1 MLEVLSPYG
10 DPSGGIMTLQ
20 RIKDFR
26 MDFGEHRGIACTA
39 PCSMYSVLIENNLIP
54 DPFYGD
60 NERRLRD
67 LARQGVS
74 FTAEFDVDAAT
85 LARREVLIR
94 FASLD
99 TLCRI
104 SVNGNILASVDNMH
118 RTYYIDVKKYLTVGI
133 NTLRLDFSSA
143 LIEMEKKQAERF
155 LFYDLNCT
163 SGHSHLRKA
172 YYMSGWDWAPTL
184 SDMGIMRDVDLIS
197 YDGCMIDRVEL
208 RQHHTEGAVDLDITL
223 HTRGTDDMA
232 RAVATLVSPGG
243 VVYYCGLVSGKGRIH
258 ITDPNLWWPN
268 GLGPQNLYKLS
279 VNLYSDTELVDG
291 REMRVGLRTLTVSR
305 DKDEYGEEFA
315 LTVNGVK
322 FFAMG
327 ANYVPEDSIIPR
339 LSKERTR
346 KILTSARD
354 ANFNTL
360 RVWGGAF
367 YPTDWFYDLCDELG
381 LVVWQ
386 DFMVAC
392 GNIWLTEH
400 NRENFIAEFI
410 DNFTRI
416 GYHASLGIV
425 SGNNEM
431 EEFVTCDPNFDGV
444 DVRRDYLELYE
455 NILPALMREYLPD
468 TFYWPSSPSS
478 GGGFDDPRDESRGD
492 SHYWRMWSGG
502 EPYEDCRNHYFR
514 FMSEYGF
521 ESFPNIKTVRAF
533 AAEED
538 MNVFSPVVEWHQKKR
553 IPDGNKMMLHY
564 AAGLYRYAHSFPTF
578 VYMSQLVQA
587 DAIRYTAEH
596 MRRNRGRC
604 MGSIYWQFNDCWPV
618 ASWSSVDYF
627 GRWKALHYAA
637 KKFYAP
643 VLISACEEGTRV
655 KFNLSNERRKPFNGR
670 FTYSVIDTSL
680 RIVFK
685 DTFEVSVPPMT
696 AMDIHTAELESIM
709 RGHEDEYII
718 TYGVSDGAG
727 AKSDGTTILVKPKA
741 FKLPKPEI
749 RYEISGSGCDYTV
762 TLTTDAYARSVELD
776 FETVDAVFEDNYFD
790 LTALAPVRISFK
802 TSSVTNVQTLRREM
816 RIRTVYDIG
825 R

>member
-1 MLEVLSPYG
+1 
-10 DPSGGIMTLQ
+10 MTLQ

-26 MDFGEHRGIACTA
+26 MDFGEHRGIPCTA

-54 DPFYGD
+54 DPFYAD

-85 LARREVLIR
+85 LARREVLLR
-94 FASLD
+94 FVSLD

-104 SVNGNILASVDNMH
+104 SVNGNPIASVDNMH
-118 RTYYIDVKKYLTVGI
+118 RTYYLDVKKHLTVGI
-133 NTLRLDFSSA
+133 NTLRLDFSSP
-143 LIEMEKKQAERF
+143 LLEMEKRQAEHY
-155 LFYDLNCT
+155 LACNPDCAP
-163 SGHSHLRKA
+163 GHSHLRKA
-172 YYMSGWDWAPTL
+172 YCMSGWDFAPTL
-184 SDMGIMRDVDLIS
+184 ADMGIMRDVDLIS
-197 YDGCMIDRVEL
+197 YDTCMIERIDL
-208 RQHHTEGAVDLDITL
+208 RQRHSEGAVDLDITL
-223 HTRGTDDMA
+223 YTRGTDDMA

-243 VVYYCGLVSGKGRIH
+243 IVYYCGLVSGRGTIH

-279 VNLYSDTELVDG
+279 VNLYSETNLIDG

-305 DKDEYGEEFA
+305 DKDAHGEEFT
-315 LTVNGVK
+315 LTVNGVRM
-322 FFAMG
+322 FAMG
-327 ANYVPEDSIIPR
+327 ATYVPEDSIIPR

-346 KILTSARD
+346 RLLKSAHD
-354 ANFNTL
+354 ANLNTL
-360 RVWGGAF
+360 RVFGGAF
-367 YPTDWFYDLCDELG
+367 YPDGWFYDLCDELG

-386 DFMVAC
+386 DYMVAH
-392 GNIWLTEH
+392 GNVRLTEH
-400 NRENFIAEFI
+400 NRESFIAEFI

-416 GYHASLGIV
+416 GLHACLGLV
-425 SGNNEM
+425 TGNHGVEKLISS
-431 EEFVTCDPNFDGV
+431 DPAFDGV
-444 DVRRDYLELYE
+444 DVRRDYIELYE
-455 NILPALMREYLPD
+455 NILPSLMREYLPD

-478 GGGFDDPRDESRGD
+478 GGGFDHPEDENRGD
-492 SHYWRMWSGG
+492 SHPCELRSGD
-502 EPYEDCRNHYFR
+502 EPYGDCRQHLFR
-514 FMSEYGF
+514 FVSEYGV
-521 ESFPNIKTVRAF
+521 ESFPSIKTVRTF
-533 AAEED
+533 ADEDD
-538 MNVFSPVVEWHQKKR
+538 MNVFSPAVEWHQKQHY
-553 IPDGNKMMLHY
+553 PNGNVTMLHS

-578 VYMSQLVQA
+578 IYMSQLVQA
-587 DAIRYTAEH
+587 DSIRYTAEH
-596 MRRNRGRC
+596 LRRNRGRC
-604 MGSIYWQFNDCWPV
+604 MGLIYRQLNDCWPAV
-618 ASWSSVDYF
+618 SASGIDYH

-637 KKFYAP
+637 KRFYSP

-655 KFNLSNERRKPFNGR
+655 KFNLSNERRKPFDGS

-718 TYGVSDGAG
+718 TYSVNDGAG
-727 AKSDGTTILVKPKA
+727 AKSDGTAILVKPKA
-741 FKLPKPEI
+741 FKLKKPTI

-762 TLTTDAYARSVELD
+762 TLTTDAYARAVELD

-790 LTALAPVRISFK
+790 LTSVAPVRISFK
-802 TSSVTNVQTLRREM
+802 TASVTNVQTLRREM